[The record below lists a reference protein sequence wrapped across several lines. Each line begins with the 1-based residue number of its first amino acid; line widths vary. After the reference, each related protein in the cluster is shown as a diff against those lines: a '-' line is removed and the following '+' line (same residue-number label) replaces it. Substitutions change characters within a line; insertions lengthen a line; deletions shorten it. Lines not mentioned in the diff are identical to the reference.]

1 MSVAVA
7 LPTAP
12 RVVRRLPP
20 DDAPPT
26 AACGWDCFD
35 DLHQGIGDALS
46 WSELEGWVTQA
57 GRAHAMGLL
66 DAAELDTL
74 TELAIGLS
82 RGVAGPPEPRRPRR
96 RGRHPVLLRR

>member
-1 MSVAVA
+1 MS
-7 LPTAP
+7 
-12 RVVRRLPP
+12 
-20 DDAPPT
+20 PT

-35 DLHQGIGDALS
+35 DLHQGIGDAGS

-57 GRAHAMGLL
+57 SRAHAMGLL

-82 RGVAGPPEPRRPRR
+82 HGITRQPEPGRPRR
-96 RGRHPVLLRR
+96 RHRHPVLARR